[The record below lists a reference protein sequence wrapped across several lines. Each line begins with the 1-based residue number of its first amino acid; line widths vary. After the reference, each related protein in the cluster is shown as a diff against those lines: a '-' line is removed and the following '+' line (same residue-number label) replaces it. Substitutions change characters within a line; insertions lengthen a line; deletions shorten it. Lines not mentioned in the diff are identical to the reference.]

1 MTSNLPQPLL
11 PTLHSF
17 LNNNNESPTQQ
28 LVAQYSQKKQLIAR
42 QKIASNLR
50 EIMPRKFNGEENTHS
65 IGLCRGA
72 AVALPLVHLGGSL
85 AAPLSTKNDRA
96 TASASPA

>member
-1 MTSNLPQPLL
+1 LHERKLPQ
-11 PTLHSF
+11 
-17 LNNNNESPTQQ
+17 
-28 LVAQYSQKKQLIAR
+28 
-42 QKIASNLR
+42 NLR

-65 IGLCRGA
+65 VGLSRGA
-72 AVALPLVHLGGSL
+72 AVAFPLVHLGGSL